1 MSLSFRISTG
11 LPAMHINRANRM
23 SPRPGTQRGQALIL
37 SVAFVAVLSVGVLV
51 MFSNQ
56 QSLARKTQL
65 VNAADAAAY
74 SVAVQQAR
82 ALNFAAY
89 GNRARVANEV
99 AIAQMVGMYS
109 WVNQVHKTSRNIKT
123 TLNAISWVPYIGQVA
138 AMLSRIFQIV
148 DTALNQVRPR
158 MQQAFQQAMSLIDN
172 INGALATS
180 TGLLFNTATRSVD
193 AIRFA
198 GHIVEANAPGAR
210 LSAAGSAQLTT
221 QLHQAFN
228 TFTTLHRIPQTG
240 TSTGADRFRNVV
252 MKSRDRFSRTRDK
265 DAGFWPLRLNQAG
278 GTDMVGYKQWAA
290 VDTLSLEVK
299 VPWPLD
305 DFDVPLGWGGAQAV
319 KHYQNQTFLWG
330 INNGNGWRDVW
341 DGNRLHRP
349 YGDARR
355 QTGPTLMRFAHSDP
369 NVGSNRS
376 GSFYT
381 GHDGLRDYYD
391 VADGKGSNSNNDPRN
406 NNADKDGVGPVFTLH
421 VQSAQ
426 ALSRTSPHI
435 DGMGA
440 GQMALTDKTHG
451 GDVSALASAQVYFN
465 RPFALTAFAR
475 GDRKLE
481 VGNLFN
487 PYWQARLVE
496 TPSGIASLLGAMP

>member
-1 MSLSFRISTG
+1 VRV
-11 LPAMHINRANRM
+11 
-23 SPRPGTQRGQALIL
+23 RPNCPYHQSSKHERGQALIL

-82 ALNFAAY
+82 VLNFAAY

-99 AIAQMVGMYS
+99 AVAQMVGMYS
-109 WVNQVHKTSRNIKT
+109 WLNQVNKTARNMKN
-123 TLNAISWVPYIGQVA
+123 TLNAISWVPYVGQVA
-138 AMLSRIFQIV
+138 AVLARVFQAIDV
-148 DTALNQVRPR
+148 ALGRVRPLIR
-158 MQQAFQQAMSLIDN
+158 QAFDIAILGLDA
-172 INGALATS
+172 INGALANGTR
-180 TGLLFNTATRSVD
+180 LLFNTATRSVD
-193 AIRFA
+193 AIKFA
-198 GHIVEANAPGAR
+198 GQIVEANAPGAR
-210 LSAAGSAQLTT
+210 LSAAGSVQLTT

-228 TFTTLHRIPQTG
+228 TFTTLHRIPQSG
-240 TSTGADRFRNVV
+240 TTAGADRFRNVV

-265 DAGFWPLRLNQAG
+265 DAGLWPLRLNQAG
-278 GTDMVGYKQWAA
+278 GTDMLGYNQWAA
-290 VDTLSLEVK
+290 VDTLSLEVSL
-299 VPWPLD
+299 PWPLD
-305 DFDVPLGWGGAQAV
+305 DFDIPLGWGGAQAV
-319 KHYQNQTFLWG
+319 QRYQNQTFLWG
-330 INNGNGWRDVW
+330 INNGNGWRDAW
-341 DGNRLHRP
+341 DNNRLHRP

-355 QTGPTLMRFAHSDP
+355 QTGRTLMRFANSDP
-369 NVGSNRS
+369 NVGGQRS
-376 GSFYT
+376 GSFFTGQGTYT
-381 GHDGLRDYYD
+381 GLRDYYD
-391 VADGKGSNSNNDPRN
+391 VAQGKGTASNNDPRDN
-406 NNADKDGVGPVFTLH
+406 KADKDVVGPVFTVHL
-421 VQSAQ
+421 QSAQ

-440 GQMALTDKTHG
+440 GQMALTDKTQG

-496 TPSGIASLLGAMP
+496 TPITIAGPLGALP

>member
-1 MSLSFRISTG
+1 
-11 LPAMHINRANRM
+11 MHINRATRM
-23 SPRPGTQRGQALIL
+23 SSHPRKQRGQALIL

-82 ALNFAAY
+82 VLNFAAY

-99 AIAQMVGMYS
+99 AVAQMVGMYS
-109 WVNQVHKTSRNIKT
+109 WLNQVNKTARNMKN
-123 TLNAISWVPYIGQVA
+123 TLNAISWVPYVGQVA
-138 AMLSRIFQIV
+138 AVLARVFQAIDV
-148 DTALNQVRPR
+148 ALGRVRPLIR
-158 MQQAFQQAMSLIDN
+158 QAFDIAILGLDA
-172 INGALATS
+172 INGALANGTR
-180 TGLLFNTATRSVD
+180 LLFNTATRSVD
-193 AIRFA
+193 AIKFA
-198 GHIVEANAPGAR
+198 GQIVEANAPGAR
-210 LSAAGSAQLTT
+210 LSAAGSVQLTT

-228 TFTTLHRIPQTG
+228 TFTTLHRIPRNG
-240 TSTGADRFRNVV
+240 TSAGAERFRNVV

-265 DAGFWPLRLNQAG
+265 DAGLWPLRLNQAG
-278 GTDMVGYKQWAA
+278 GTDMLGYNQWAA
-290 VDTLSLEVK
+290 VDTLSLEVSL
-299 VPWPLD
+299 PWPLD
-305 DFDVPLGWGGAQAV
+305 DFDIPLGWGGAQAV
-319 KHYQNQTFLWG
+319 QRYQNQTFLWG
-330 INNGNGWRDVW
+330 INNGNGWRDAW
-341 DGNRLHRP
+341 DNNRLHRP

-355 QTGPTLMRFAHSDP
+355 QTGRTLMRFANSDP
-369 NVGSNRS
+369 NVGGQRS
-376 GSFYT
+376 GSFFTGQGTYT
-381 GHDGLRDYYD
+381 GLRDYYD
-391 VADGKGSNSNNDPRN
+391 VAQGKGTASNNDPRDN
-406 NNADKDGVGPVFTLH
+406 KADKDVVGPVFTVHL
-421 VQSAQ
+421 QSAQ

-440 GQMALTDKTHG
+440 GQMALTDKTQG

-496 TPSGIASLLGAMP
+496 TPITIAGPLGALP

>member
-1 MSLSFRISTG
+1 MRVRQNYPYSHTG
-11 LPAMHINRANRM
+11 KHE
-23 SPRPGTQRGQALIL
+23 RGQALIL

-82 ALNFAAY
+82 VLNFAAY

-99 AIAQMVGMYS
+99 AVAQMVGMYS
-109 WVNQVHKTSRNIKT
+109 WLNQVNKTARNMKN
-123 TLNAISWVPYIGQVA
+123 TLNAISWVPYVGQVA
-138 AMLSRIFQIV
+138 AVLARVFQAIDV
-148 DTALNQVRPR
+148 ALGRVRPLIR
-158 MQQAFQQAMSLIDN
+158 QAFDIAILGLDA
-172 INGALATS
+172 INGALANGTR
-180 TGLLFNTATRSVD
+180 LLFNTATRSVD
-193 AIRFA
+193 AIKFA
-198 GHIVEANAPGAR
+198 GQIVEANAPGAR
-210 LSAAGSAQLTT
+210 LSAAGSVQLTT

-228 TFTTLHRIPQTG
+228 TFTTLHRIPRNG
-240 TSTGADRFRNVV
+240 TSAGAERFRNVV

-265 DAGFWPLRLNQAG
+265 DAGLWPLRLNQAG
-278 GTDMVGYKQWAA
+278 GTDMLGYNQWAA
-290 VDTLSLEVK
+290 VDTLSLEVSL
-299 VPWPLD
+299 PWPLD
-305 DFDVPLGWGGAQAV
+305 DFDIPLGWGGAQAV
-319 KHYQNQTFLWG
+319 QRYQNQTFLWG
-330 INNGNGWRDVW
+330 INNGNGWRDAW
-341 DGNRLHRP
+341 DNNRLHRP

-355 QTGPTLMRFAHSDP
+355 QTGRTLMRFANSDP
-369 NVGSNRS
+369 NVGGQRS
-376 GSFYT
+376 GSFFTGQGTYT
-381 GHDGLRDYYD
+381 GLRDYYD
-391 VADGKGSNSNNDPRN
+391 VAQGKGTASNNDPRDN
-406 NNADKDGVGPVFTLH
+406 KADKDVVGPVFTVHL
-421 VQSAQ
+421 QSAQ

-440 GQMALTDKTHG
+440 GQMALTDKTQG

-496 TPSGIASLLGAMP
+496 TPITIAGPLGALP

>member
-1 MSLSFRISTG
+1 MSS
-11 LPAMHINRANRM
+11 H
-23 SPRPGTQRGQALIL
+23 PRKQRGQALIL

-82 ALNFAAY
+82 VLNFAAY

-99 AIAQMVGMYS
+99 AVAQMVGMYS
-109 WVNQVHKTSRNIKT
+109 WLNQVNKTARNMKN
-123 TLNAISWVPYIGQVA
+123 TLNAISWVPYVGQVA
-138 AMLSRIFQIV
+138 AMLARVFQAIDV
-148 DTALNQVRPR
+148 ALGRVRPLIR
-158 MQQAFQQAMSLIDN
+158 QAFDIAILGLDA
-172 INGALATS
+172 INGALANGTR
-180 TGLLFNTATRSVD
+180 LLFNTATRSVD
-193 AIRFA
+193 AIKFA
-198 GHIVEANAPGAR
+198 GQIVEANAPGAR
-210 LSAAGSAQLTT
+210 LSAAGSVQLTT

-228 TFTTLHRIPQTG
+228 TFTTLHKIPRNG
-240 TSTGADRFRNVV
+240 TSADADRFRNVV

-265 DAGFWPLRLNQAG
+265 DARLWPLGLNQAG
-278 GTDMVGYKQWAA
+278 GTDMLGYNQWAA
-290 VDTLSLEVK
+290 VDTLSLEVSL
-299 VPWPLD
+299 PWPLD
-305 DFDVPLGWGGAQAV
+305 DFDIPLGWGGAQAV
-319 KHYQNQTFLWG
+319 QRYQNQTFLWG
-330 INNGNGWRDVW
+330 INNGNGWRDAW
-341 DGNRLHRP
+341 DNNRLHRP

-355 QTGPTLMRFAHSDP
+355 QTGRTLMRFANSDP
-369 NVGSNRS
+369 NVGGQRS
-376 GSFYT
+376 GSFFTGQGTYT
-381 GHDGLRDYYD
+381 GLRDYYD
-391 VADGKGSNSNNDPRN
+391 VAQGKGTASNNDPRN
-406 NNADKDGVGPVFTLH
+406 HNADKDTVGPVFTLH

-440 GQMALTDKTHG
+440 GQMALTDKTQG

-496 TPSGIASLLGAMP
+496 TPTGIASLLGAMP

>member
-1 MSLSFRISTG
+1 MQQQSTDPDHMRIKRQST
-11 LPAMHINRANRM
+11 INRHA
-23 SPRPGTQRGQALIL
+23 GKQRGQALIL
-37 SVAFVAVLSVGVLV
+37 SVAFLAVLSVGVLV

-99 AIAQMVGMYS
+99 AVAQMVGMYS
-109 WVNQVHKTSRNIKT
+109 WLNQVHKTSRNIKT
-123 TLNAISWVPYIGQVA
+123 TLNMISWVPYIGQVA
-138 AMLSRIFQIV
+138 AVLARVFQAIDV
-148 DTALNQVRPR
+148 ALGQVRPLIR
-158 MQQAFQQAMSLIDN
+158 QAFQLA
-172 INGALATS
+172 INGLDLINGTLANGTR
-180 TGLLFNTATRSVD
+180 LLFNTATRSVD
-193 AIRFA
+193 AIKFA
-198 GHIVEANAPGAR
+198 GQIVEANAPGAR

-240 TSTGADRFRNVV
+240 TATGADRFRNVV

-265 DAGFWPLRLNQAG
+265 DAGLWPLRLNQAG
-278 GTDMVGYKQWAA
+278 GTDMVGYRQWAA
-290 VDTLSLEVK
+290 VDTLSLEVSL
-299 VPWPLD
+299 PWPMDDLD
-305 DFDVPLGWGGAQAV
+305 LPLGWGGAQAV
-319 KHYQNQTFLWG
+319 KNYQNQTFLWG
-330 INNGNGWRDVW
+330 INNGNGWRDGW
-341 DGNRLHRP
+341 DNNRLHRP

-355 QTGPTLMRFAHSDP
+355 QTGRALVRNANRDP
-369 NVGSNRS
+369 NVGGSRS
-376 GSFYT
+376 GSFFT
-381 GHDGLRDYYD
+381 GYDGLRDYYD
-391 VADGKGSNSNNDPRN
+391 VADGKGTASNNDPRN
-406 NNADKDGVGPVFTLH
+406 NNADKDTVGPVFTLH

-496 TPSGIASLLGAMP
+496 TPTGIARLLGAMP

>member
-1 MSLSFRISTG
+1 MRV
-11 LPAMHINRANRM
+11 
-23 SPRPGTQRGQALIL
+23 RPNCPYHQSSKHERGQALIL

-82 ALNFAAY
+82 VLNFAAY

-99 AIAQMVGMYS
+99 AVAQMVGMYS
-109 WVNQVHKTSRNIKT
+109 WLNQVNKTARNMKN
-123 TLNAISWVPYIGQVA
+123 TLNAISWVPYVGQVA
-138 AMLSRIFQIV
+138 AVLARVFQAIDV
-148 DTALNQVRPR
+148 ALGRVRPLIR
-158 MQQAFQQAMSLIDN
+158 QAFDIAILGLDA
-172 INGALATS
+172 INGALANGTR
-180 TGLLFNTATRSVD
+180 LLFNTATRSVD
-193 AIRFA
+193 AIKFA
-198 GHIVEANAPGAR
+198 GQIVEANAPGAR
-210 LSAAGSAQLTT
+210 LSAAGSVQLTT

-228 TFTTLHRIPQTG
+228 TFTTLHRIPQSG
-240 TSTGADRFRNVV
+240 TTAGADRFRNVV

-265 DAGFWPLRLNQAG
+265 DAGLWPLRLNQAG
-278 GTDMVGYKQWAA
+278 GTDMLGYNQWAA
-290 VDTLSLEVK
+290 VDTLSLEVSL
-299 VPWPLD
+299 PWPLD
-305 DFDVPLGWGGAQAV
+305 DFDIPLGWGGAQAV
-319 KHYQNQTFLWG
+319 QRYQNQTFLWG
-330 INNGNGWRDVW
+330 INNGNGWRDAW
-341 DGNRLHRP
+341 DNNRLHRP

-355 QTGPTLMRFAHSDP
+355 QTGRTLMRFANSDP
-369 NVGSNRS
+369 NVGGQRS
-376 GSFYT
+376 GSFFTGQGTYT
-381 GHDGLRDYYD
+381 GLRDYYD
-391 VADGKGSNSNNDPRN
+391 VAQGKGTASNNDPRDN
-406 NNADKDGVGPVFTLH
+406 KADKDVVGPVFTVHL
-421 VQSAQ
+421 QSAQ

-440 GQMALTDKTHG
+440 GQMALTDKTQG

-496 TPSGIASLLGAMP
+496 TPITIAGPLGALP

>member
-1 MSLSFRISTG
+1 MRV
-11 LPAMHINRANRM
+11 
-23 SPRPGTQRGQALIL
+23 RPNCRYNHSSKHERGQALIL

-82 ALNFAAY
+82 VLNFAAY

-99 AIAQMVGMYS
+99 AVAQMVGMYS
-109 WVNQVHKTSRNIKT
+109 WLNQVHKTSRRIKT

-138 AMLSRIFQIV
+138 AMLARVFQAIDV
-148 DTALNQVRPR
+148 TLGRVRPLMR
-158 MQQAFQQAMSLIDN
+158 QAFDLAIVGLDA
-172 INGALATS
+172 INGALANGTR
-180 TGLLFNTATRSVD
+180 LLFNTATRSVD
-193 AIRFA
+193 AIKFA
-198 GHIVEANAPGAR
+198 GQIVEANAPGAR

-228 TFTTLHRIPQTG
+228 TFTTLHKIPQSG

-265 DAGFWPLRLNQAG
+265 DAGLWPLRLNQAG
-278 GTDMVGYKQWAA
+278 GTDMVGYNQWAA
-290 VDTLSLEVK
+290 VDTLSLEVS
-299 VPWPLD
+299 VPPPKN

-319 KHYQNQTFLWG
+319 QRYQNQSFLWG
-330 INNGNGWRDVW
+330 INNGNGWRDAW
-341 DGNRLHRP
+341 DGNKLHRP

-355 QTGPTLMRFAHSDP
+355 QTGRTLVRNANRDP
-369 NVGSNRS
+369 NVGGQRS
-376 GSFYT
+376 GSFFTGQGTYT
-381 GHDGLRDYYD
+381 GLRDYYD
-391 VADGKGSNSNNDPRN
+391 VADGKGTNSNNDPRN

-465 RPFALTAFAR
+465 RPFALTTFAR

-496 TPSGIASLLGAMP
+496 TPTGIASLLGAMP